1 MPKMPARSMPI
12 PQDLSGQS
20 RVPPQ
25 GEVVEEEVIVGSNTQ
40 PNSFPDAP
48 IESKEQADKIVGEV
62 NSYIYGEGY
71 KDVVSEMKKGK
82 EHLSETTGKI
92 GGNLL
97 STEMMMEEEE
107 GFDVPRNV
115 FIDMQSSVIHELTEV
130 AVHEELVDFKDDYE
144 AQVFMGEALTHA
156 VNAGI
161 ESDESGVTGDWII
174 KEAEDMLRSPEFQQ
188 PAPASG
194 RRVVE
199 GLV

>member
-1 MPKMPARSMPI
+1 MQQPARSMPM

-20 RVPPQ
+20 RVPSQ
-25 GEVVEEEVIVGSNTQ
+25 EEIVEEEVMVGNNSQ

-48 IESKEQADKIVGEV
+48 LEAKEQADKIVGEV

-82 EHLSETTGKI
+82 EYLSETTGKI

-130 AVHEELVDFKDDYE
+130 AVHEELVDFKDDYD
-144 AQVFMGEALTHA
+144 AQIFMGEALTHA

-161 ESDESGVTGDWII
+161 ESDESGVPGDWII
-174 KEAEDMLRSPEFQQ
+174 KEAEDMLRSPEFQK
-188 PAPASG
+188 PTPASG
-194 RRVVE
+194 RRVME